1 MQCRDFR
8 EVADSYLSDELLVE
22 TNHDVIAHLEVCT
35 DCRRELAALRELR
48 STLRAG
54 FANSLE
60 LQISDQFAASLRA
73 HLYTTALQQPTIFLT
88 RGRAWLAI
96 AACLLVA
103 VGLGVVGVRHRI
115 RAPSEQ
121 RVATN
126 NSTVEGTSTPT
137 ATDSSRQGDV
147 AINEMARFAVDDH
160 RNCAIEFRLP
170 QAPIALEEAGR
181 RYDRAYTNL
190 TETVRQQLAGLAD
203 SATLVEA
210 HSCIFEGRRFAHLV
224 LKQNGHIVSFLVT
237 DLDGLETAARRTNAA
252 TNKDGQVISCSQVQG
267 YQVSCF
273 QTARHAI
280 FVVSDL
286 SEGDNLNLAHA
297 LAPAIYQHL
306 SRAESVA

>member
-22 TNHDVIAHLEVCT
+22 TNHDVIAHLEACG
-35 DCRRELAALRELR
+35 DCRRELTARRELR

-54 FANSLE
+54 FANSPE
-60 LQISDQFAASLRA
+60 LQISDQFAASFRA
-73 HLYTTALQQPTIFLT
+73 HLYTTTLQRPTKSLT

-96 AACLLVA
+96 AAGLIVA
-103 VGLGVVGVRHRI
+103 FGLGVVGVRYRV
-115 RAPSEQ
+115 RTPSDQ

-126 NSTVEGTSTPT
+126 SSTGEGTSTPI
-137 ATDSSRQGDV
+137 ATNSNPQGDV
-147 AINEMARFAVDDH
+147 AINKLASFAVGDH

-170 QAPIALEEAGR
+170 EAPIALEEAGR
-181 RYDRAYTNL
+181 IYDRSYINL
-190 TETVRQQLAGLAD
+190 TETVREGLAGLAA
-203 SATLVEA
+203 SATFVEA

-224 LKQNGHIVSFLVT
+224 LKQNGHVVSLLIT
-237 DLDGLETAARRTNAA
+237 DPDGLETVARKQGET
-252 TNKDGQVISCSQVQG
+252 KIDEQVISCSLVQG

-286 SEGDNLNLAHA
+286 SEGDNLNLARA

-306 SRAESVA
+306 YRAESIA